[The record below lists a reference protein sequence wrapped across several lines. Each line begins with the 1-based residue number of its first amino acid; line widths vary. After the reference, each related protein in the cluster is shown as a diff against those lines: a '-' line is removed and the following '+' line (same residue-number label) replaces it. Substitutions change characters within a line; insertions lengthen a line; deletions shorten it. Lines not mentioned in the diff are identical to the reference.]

1 MEHQQTFTLIE
12 GEFLP
17 KESREI
23 LFSIYKSKMRFH
35 RMKNFSS
42 QERFGKEDESAL
54 KRIAQLKETLEAI
67 SKVIDLAEKE
77 GKILEIRS
85 QISLHLIDEN

>member
-1 MEHQQTFTLIE
+1 MEYQQTFTLIE
-12 GEFLP
+12 GQFLA

-42 QERFGKEDESAL
+42 QERFGREDETAL
-54 KRIAQLKETLEAI
+54 KRIPQLQETLEAI
-67 SKVIDLAEKE
+67 SKMLDLAEKE
-77 GKILEIRS
+77 GKSLEIKS
-85 QISLHLIDEN
+85 QISVSFVDKN

>member
-1 MEHQQTFTLIE
+1 MDHQNTFTLIE
-12 GEFLP
+12 GEFLA

-42 QERFGKEDESAL
+42 QERFGKEDEAAL

-77 GKILEIRS
+77 GKILEIKS
-85 QISLHLIDEN
+85 KISLSFVEED

>member
-42 QERFGKEDESAL
+42 QERFGKEDEAAL

-67 SKVIDLAEKE
+67 SKAIDSAEKE
-77 GKILEIRS
+77 GKILQIKS
-85 QISLHLIDEN
+85 QISFQFIDED

>member
-1 MEHQQTFTLIE
+1 MDNQNIFTLIE

-42 QERFGKEDESAL
+42 QERFGKEDQAAL
-54 KRIAQLKETLEAI
+54 KRILQLKNTLEAI
-67 SKVIDLAEKE
+67 SKAIDSAEKQ
-77 GKILEIRS
+77 GKILQIRS
-85 QISLHLIDEN
+85 QITFHFIDED